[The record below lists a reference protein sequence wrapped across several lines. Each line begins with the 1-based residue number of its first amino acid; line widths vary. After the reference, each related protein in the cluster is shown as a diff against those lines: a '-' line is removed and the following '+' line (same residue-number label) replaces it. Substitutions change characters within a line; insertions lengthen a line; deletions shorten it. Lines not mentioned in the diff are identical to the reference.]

1 MWKRAED
8 VECVVAVRPEKTVA
22 VAEFA
27 FVLHVLVSGASGGV
41 SSGVAYGTLHTVF
54 VDAIRD
60 VSDVLPSLW
69 LLHLGSMAV
78 AEEAATPK

>member
-1 MWKRAED
+1 M
-8 VECVVAVRPEKTVA
+8 
-22 VAEFA
+22 
-27 FVLHVLVSGASGGV
+27 

-69 LLHLGSMAV
+69 LLQLGSMAA
-78 AEEAATPK
+78 AEEAAIPR